1 MSKEWMVAVDAKLN
15 TRGYMTNAI
24 VSVSPVTPK
33 KKLTKIAQPTIKTE
47 DIEDPF
53 GEDASE

>member
-1 MSKEWMVAVDAKLN
+1 
-15 TRGYMTNAI
+15 
-24 VSVSPVTPK
+24 VSVFPVSAK
-33 KKLTKIAQPTIKTE
+33 KKMTKIAQPAIKTD